1 MENLRK
7 IQKYHFSFKA
17 TTLDEI
23 VNELKRLGIS
33 KASHVSNT
41 SPNIL
46 KENTTLFFPFLLNF
60 VKMPISSTTFPS
72 VLKLA
77 DVTPVHK
84 RDSHYQES
92 NYQPVSVPPNP

>member
-17 TTLDEI
+17 TTLDEV

-33 KASHVSNT
+33 KASHVSDT
-41 SPNIL
+41 PPNIL
-46 KENTTLFFPFLLNF
+46 KENTALFFPFLLNF
-60 VKMPISSTTFPS
+60 VKMTFPS